1 VKRINSKSG
10 APSSARTQ
18 RACILRALIDARGDW
33 VPSPQIAALAQQYN
47 ARIFELRRSG
57 LAIENRT
64 QTDDATGERRS
75 WFRLVRESPAPG
87 PMPAS
92 GREWYPN
99 RATGLPLFDA
109 PAVQK

>member
-1 VKRINSKSG
+1 V
-10 APSSARTQ
+10 
-18 RACILRALIDARGDW
+18 LIDAQGGW

-87 PMPAS
+87 PMPAA
-92 GREWYPN
+92 GRDWFPN
-99 RATGLPLFDA
+99 RATGLPLFDV

>member
-1 VKRINSKSG
+1 V
-10 APSSARTQ
+10 
-18 RACILRALIDARGDW
+18 LIDAQGGW

-75 WFRLVRESPAPG
+75 WFRLVRESPPPAPSPKPIPG
-87 PMPAS
+87 CD
-92 GREWYPN
+92 WHPN
-99 RATGLPLFDA
+99 RTTGLPLFDA
-109 PAVQK
+109 PGAQK